1 MIYQALTNSFRLELL
16 GAVHDFTNDTL
27 KVALY
32 ESSSGLSETTTAY
45 TATGESSGTGYSA
58 GGSTV
63 TPTVTQDQ
71 FGTVIVDFGDVT
83 FSTVS
88 LTARGA
94 MIYNSSKSD
103 RSIMV
108 IDFGLD
114 ITRSA
119 SDLTIRFPAADDQ
132 NAMIRIK

>member
-1 MIYQALTNSFRLELL
+1 MTHSFRLELMS
-16 GAVHDFTNDTL
+16 AVHDFTTDTF
-27 KVALY
+27 KIALY
-32 ESSSGLSETTTAY
+32 GPTASLSEATTAY

-58 GGSTV
+58 GGATLTPTITQDSYGTV
-63 TPTVTQDQ
+63 T
-71 FGTVIVDFGDVT
+71 VDFQDVT

-88 LTARGA
+88 ITARGA
-94 MIYNSSKSD
+94 MIYNSSKSNK
-103 RSIMV
+103 SVMV

-119 SDLTIRFPAADDQ
+119 ADLTIRFPAPDES